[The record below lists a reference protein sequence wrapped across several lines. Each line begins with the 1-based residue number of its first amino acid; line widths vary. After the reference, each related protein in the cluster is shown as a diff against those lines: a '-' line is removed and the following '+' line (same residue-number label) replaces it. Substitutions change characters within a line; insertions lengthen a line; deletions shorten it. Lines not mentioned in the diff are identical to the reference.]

1 MKVSDVMTKNAAC
14 VRSHEPLSVAAQ
26 IMWECDCGA
35 VPVVDDTGE
44 RLIGILTDRDIC
56 MAVWS
61 KDRVPAAIPV
71 HEVMTRDVVRCGPN
85 DSVTS
90 AESLMREKQIR
101 RLPVTSE
108 EGRLLGILSL
118 ADIVRRGRS
127 GVTPGNAELSP
138 SEIAATLA
146 GIVEKRA
153 NGQVHNSA

>member
-1 MKVSDVMTKNAAC
+1 MKVSDIMTKDTAC
-14 VRSHEPLSVAAQ
+14 VRSHEPLSAAAR

-35 VPVVDDTGE
+35 VPVVDDTGA

-61 KDRVPAAIPV
+61 KDRVPASIPV
-71 HEVMTRDVVRCGPN
+71 HEVMTRDVIRCGPN

-90 AESLMREKQIR
+90 AESLMRSKQIR
-101 RLPVTSE
+101 RLPITSE
-108 EGRLLGILSL
+108 DGRLIGILSL

-127 GVTPGNAELSP
+127 GVSPGNAELSS

-153 NGQVHNSA
+153 NGQGQTSP

>member
-14 VRSHEPLSVAAQ
+14 VRSDEPLSAAAQ

-35 VPVVDDTGE
+35 VPVVDESGQ
-44 RLIGILTDRDIC
+44 RVVGMVTDRDIC

-71 HEVMTRDVVRCGPN
+71 HEVMSRDVIRCSPD
-85 DSVTS
+85 DSITS
-90 AESLMREKQIR
+90 AEGLMRSKQVR
-101 RLPVTSE
+101 RIPITGE
-108 EGRLLGILSL
+108 DGRLLGILSL

-127 GVTPGNAELSP
+127 GVTPSNAELSP
-138 SEIAATLA
+138 SEITATLA

-153 NGQVHNSA
+153 NGEAGARP